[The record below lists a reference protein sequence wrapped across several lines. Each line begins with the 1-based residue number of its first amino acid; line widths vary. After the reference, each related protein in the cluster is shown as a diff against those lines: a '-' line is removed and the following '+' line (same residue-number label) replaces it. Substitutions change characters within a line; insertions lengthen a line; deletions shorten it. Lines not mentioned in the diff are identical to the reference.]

1 MAHGLS
7 IGHVTDDVTW
17 PPKVLWGSTVGYPS
31 DSLATCLEKALA
43 TWYEET
49 QKSYKCVRMLTALAY
64 TALWNNITDTVYR
77 LQIITKTKHF
87 AVGMNLSMC
96 RMGRWSLWSR
106 FHQIEALLTKIC
118 AKTIFTIF
126 VPSVRDLG
134 LFVKSGSIYVKT
146 RSKWS
151 QSHFTHIDKFI
162 SSAKMHRFVVIICNY
177 PKGPHV
183 AAASWPGT
191 Y

>member
-1 MAHGLS
+1 MAYGLS

-17 PPKVLWGSTVGYPS
+17 PPKVLWGSTVGFPS

-43 TWYEET
+43 TWHEKT

-96 RMGRWSLWSR
+96 RMGWWSFYLG
-106 FHQIEALLTKIC
+106 FTKSKHFC
-118 AKTIFTIF
+118 AKTIFYNIRSRCSRPWPF
-126 VPSVRDLG
+126 RQKWIDLRQNKVKMIAVPLYAYRQ
-134 LFVKSGSIYVKT
+134 I
-146 RSKWS
+146 
-151 QSHFTHIDKFI
+151 HFI
-162 SSAKMHRFVVIICNY
+162 SEN
-177 PKGPHV
+177 
-183 AAASWPGT
+183 ASFCGDNL
-191 Y
+191 